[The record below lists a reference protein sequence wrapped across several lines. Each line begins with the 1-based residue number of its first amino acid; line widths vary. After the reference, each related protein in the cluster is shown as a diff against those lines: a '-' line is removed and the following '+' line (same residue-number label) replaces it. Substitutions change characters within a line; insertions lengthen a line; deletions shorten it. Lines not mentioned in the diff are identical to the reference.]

1 MTVDEMLALARQ
13 RLQRLEPHEA
23 AEAVRRGS
31 VLIDVRTSEQR
42 ERDGTVPGAIPIA
55 LNVLEWRADP
65 RSSVHDRRL
74 GLGDVPLI
82 VLCAEGYCSSL
93 AASRLIALGRDA
105 TDVKG
110 GFASWRDSGLPVVG
124 PTVRRDQPPQ
134 REKSR
139 RERHVRSGDPGQGD
153 RR

>member
-1 MTVDEMLALARQ
+1 MTVDEMLARARQ
-13 RLQRLEPHEA
+13 RLHRLEPREA
-23 AEAVRRGS
+23 HDAVHHGA

-42 ERDGTVPGAIPIA
+42 ERDGTVPGAVPVA

-65 RSSVHDRRL
+65 RSPAHDRRL
-74 GLGDVPLI
+74 GAADVGLI

-105 TDVKG
+105 TDVVG

-124 PTVRRDQPPQ
+124 PTARQDQ
-134 REKSR
+134 
-139 RERHVRSGDPGQGD
+139 HVSGG
-153 RR
+153 R

>member
-1 MTVDEMLALARQ
+1 MTVDEMLAWARQ
-13 RLQRLEPHEA
+13 RLHRLESHEA
-23 AEAVRRGS
+23 LAAVHRGG

-42 ERDGTVPGAIPIA
+42 ERDGTVPGAVPVA

-65 RSSVHDRRL
+65 RSSAHDRRL
-74 GLGDVPLI
+74 GAADVRLI

-105 TDVKG
+105 TDVVG

-124 PTVRRDQPPQ
+124 PTARQDQ
-134 REKSR
+134 
-139 RERHVRSGDPGQGD
+139 HVSGRS
-153 RR
+153 

>member
-13 RLQRLEPHEA
+13 RLQRLESHEA
-23 AEAVRRGS
+23 ADAVRRGA

-65 RSSVHDRRL
+65 RSPIHDRRL
-74 GLGDVPLI
+74 GLVDVPLI

-105 TDVKG
+105 TDVEG

-124 PTVRRDQPPQ
+124 PTVRQHATVQ
-134 REKSR
+134 RGLTR
-139 RERHVRSGDPGQGD
+139 
-153 RR
+153 